1 MRSLLWLFD
10 TVITLYIYV
19 LIANAIYSWLLAFN
33 VINDRNNIVATI
45 GDFLHRATEPALRP
59 IRRFMPNLGGIDLS
73 PIALIIGLM
82 FARML
87 VFEVFGGLMR
97 IM

>member
-19 LIANAIYSWLLAFN
+19 LIANAIFSWLIAFN
-33 VINDRNNIVATI
+33 VINDRNSFVANI

-73 PIALIIGLM
+73 PVALIIGLM
-82 FARML
+82 FIRML

-97 IM
+97 MM